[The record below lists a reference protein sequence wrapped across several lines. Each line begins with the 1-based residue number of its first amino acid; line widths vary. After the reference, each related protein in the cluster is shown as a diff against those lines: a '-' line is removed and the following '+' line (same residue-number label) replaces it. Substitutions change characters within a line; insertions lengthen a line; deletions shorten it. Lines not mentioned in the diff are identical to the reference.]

1 MKKRKLPD
9 WATGGLKKVLKKIL
23 NSSHLETSMCGI
35 VSAIARHNI
44 VPVLIEGLRRL
55 EYRGYDSCGIAVLT
69 DGAPRRVRSIA
80 RVEDLAAQVEKAG
93 FAVESDLRIPA
104 GRRTARQFRIMRIRF
119 FHVKQLRWLITASS
133 KIMKRCAKL

>member
-69 DGAPRRVRSIA
+69 DGAPRRVRASRA
-80 RVEDLAAQVEKAG
+80 LKTWRRKSKRLVLP
-93 FAVESDLRIPA
+93 VESDLRIPA

>member
-55 EYRGYDSCGIAVLT
+55 EYRGYAACAASRALKTWRRKSKRLVL
-69 DGAPRRVRSIA
+69 P
-80 RVEDLAAQVEKAG
+80 
-93 FAVESDLRIPA
+93 VESDLRIPA

>member
-69 DGAPRRVRSIA
+69 DGAPRRVPVPDNAHPIFSRETIA
-80 RVEDLAAQVEKAG
+80 LAHNGIIENHEALRKALSAQGYTFV
-93 FAVESDLRIPA
+93 SQTD
-104 GRRTARQFRIMRIRF
+104 
-119 FHVKQLRWLITASS
+119 S
-133 KIMKRCAKL
+133 